1 MRRAYAP
8 KKDRTCRPLPN
19 APGRVPLFFTVM
31 AMGQYDSFYLVLL
44 LWALLFPYINRPRQ
58 RLILLIPFLLPTIA
72 PSHQPLWGYT
82 LPGILTGTLA
92 FALIACRFPGL
103 LDGILRWLPACP
115 LYG

>member
-1 MRRAYAP
+1 MRQKRTGPAAPCRMHRAA
-8 KKDRTCRPLPN
+8 THC
-19 APGRVPLFFTVM
+19 FFTVM
-31 AMGQYDSFYLVLL
+31 AMGQYDSFYPVPL

-72 PSHQPLWGYT
+72 QSRHPLWGYT

-103 LDGILRWLPACP
+103 LDGILQWLPACP
-115 LYG
+115 LYS

>member
-1 MRRAYAP
+1 MRQKRTRPAAPCRMHRAA
-8 KKDRTCRPLPN
+8 THC
-19 APGRVPLFFTVM
+19 FFTVM

-72 PSHQPLWGYT
+72 QSHQPLWGYT
-82 LPGILTGTLA
+82 LPRILTGTLA

-115 LYG
+115 LYS